1 MADSSYD
8 IMQRETRRLIM
19 SIALLCGVGLA
30 TGMVVFGVLAY
41 RGHQADS
48 SHPPAAATTNATP
61 KADTSTTVG
70 KGATENG
77 PGQR

>member
-1 MADSSYD
+1 MNDTSYD
-8 IMQRETRRLIM
+8 VMQRETGRLMM

-48 SHPPAAATTNATP
+48 LHPPAAATTNAPP
-61 KADTSTTVG
+61 KSDAGATVG
-70 KGATENG
+70 KGATQKE
-77 PGQR
+77 PIQR